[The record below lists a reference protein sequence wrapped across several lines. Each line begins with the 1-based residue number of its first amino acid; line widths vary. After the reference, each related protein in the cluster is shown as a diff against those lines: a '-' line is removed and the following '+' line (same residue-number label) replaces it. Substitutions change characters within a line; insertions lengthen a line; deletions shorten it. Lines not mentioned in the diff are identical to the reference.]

1 MRLFVLCLLLTI
13 TTFAFSQK
21 VLRLDT
27 KSTASKMSFFVG
39 QTITFKLDDVK
50 NNDIWFIEPIV
61 DFDIER
67 GIIQFGTWQVHFKDI
82 IAIRNPNSNRFG
94 RTISATLKTFGL
106 GLIVFGA
113 AGSLTKD
120 CPNCKE
126 SVILGVALSAVGWIL
141 DWIIP
146 TRVYRLGK
154 KNRLRLL
161 DLTIK
166 KEDVKRV

>member
-1 MRLFVLCLLLTI
+1 MRLFLICLLLTVSS
-13 TTFAFSQK
+13 FAFSQK

-27 KSTASKMSFFVG
+27 KSTASKMSFFIG

-50 NNDIWFIEPIV
+50 NNDIWFTEPIV

-67 GIIQFGTWQVHFKDI
+67 GIIQFDKWQVHYKDI

-94 RTISATLKTFGL
+94 KTMATTIKTFGA

-113 AGSLTKD
+113 LGSLSKD

-126 SVILGVALSAVGWIL
+126 AVILGVGISALGWIL

-146 TRVYRLGK
+146 TRVYKLGK